1 MGLTVVAV
9 ENGRDAAQATLDEQF
24 DLILLDIQM
33 PIMDG
38 EQAISIM
45 QATGVTTPIV
55 ALTANT
61 MKHEVDRYL
70 RQGFTTI
77 LPNLSIDGVLAVKS
91 QVTLILIYAKIL
103 SCLMMS
109 LHYSSKNTLKD

>member
-1 MGLTVVAV
+1 MAEDHPENRQLIKRILERMGLTVVAV

-45 QATGVTTPIV
+45 QATG
-55 ALTANT
+55 
-61 MKHEVDRYL
+61 E
-70 RQGFTTI
+70 
-77 LPNLSIDGVLAVKS
+77 
-91 QVTLILIYAKIL
+91 
-103 SCLMMS
+103 
-109 LHYSSKNTLKD
+109 